1 MQIIC
6 NDDGVGFNKEEERA
20 REISGGHWQ
29 VEGGETKA
37 IREPQD
43 DNGPHHQWARWMVQH

>member
-1 MQIIC
+1 M
-6 NDDGVGFNKEEERA
+6 VNKEERA

-29 VEGGETKA
+29 VERGETKV

-43 DNGPHHQWARWMVQH
+43 DNGPHHQWARLMVQH

>member
-1 MQIIC
+1 MLITC
-6 NDDGVGFNKEEERA
+6 NDVVGFNKEERA

-29 VEGGETKA
+29 VERGETKV